1 MMINILLNE
10 IDPERQKSLLSSL
23 ELRGYQVWPAQN
35 LNEIVSTLEDVS
47 IDLIILDLDSLN
59 LDQVVVFADRLSGIV
74 IVFNASSN
82 APTEDFRC
90 WIADEFIVK
99 GEKGENI
106 STTVAKYF
114 PAGSQNSGNNNLLR
128 RAH

>member
-1 MMINILLNE
+1 MANILLNE
-10 IDPERQKSLLSSL
+10 FDPIRQESLLSSL
-23 ELRGYQVWPAQN
+23 ELQDYQVWPVQN
-35 LNEIVSTLEDVS
+35 LHEIISTLEDIS
-47 IDLIILDLDSLN
+47 IDLIILDLDSLS
-59 LDQVVVFADRLSGIV
+59 LDKIVDFADRLSGIV
-74 IVFNASSN
+74 IVFHASSN

-90 WIADEFIVK
+90 WIADEFILK

-128 RAH
+128 RSH